1 MAVSTKE
8 DLIMEITSKL
18 IEQIGIENTNK
29 AKVCQGDTLSEPIV
43 KEEHRVFY
51 TPTYRIF

>member
-29 AKVCQGDTLSEPIV
+29 V
-43 KEEHRVFY
+43 KE
-51 TPTYRIF
+51 IFQ